1 MTGNT
6 HAMYRR
12 DEFLPADRKDGEE
25 DTRNNE
31 EDIAEN
37 DRQESGP
44 LPKYYFPH
52 SKG

>member
-12 DEFLPADRKDGEE
+12 DEFLPEDKKDGVE

-37 DRQESGP
+37 DLQGSGP
-44 LPKYYFPH
+44 LPKCYFPH